1 MKPVDEEVRDDGAT
15 EEPGKDPKPIRGTKM
30 KTQYV
35 SLDDEVKVT
44 NKVSVCEKPP
54 PQRESAW
61 MGLLEPWMAQA
72 ESREDPKC
80 GAPEEYWGPR
90 HVSCLF

>member
-44 NKVSVCEKPP
+44 NKVP
-54 PQRESAW
+54 A
-61 MGLLEPWMAQA
+61 
-72 ESREDPKC
+72 
-80 GAPEEYWGPR
+80 
-90 HVSCLF
+90 